1 MTITDRRSQAE
12 TMVRSIKKPMINR
25 SCINTLNFS
34 YQRLNKIPGELAEKS
49 VVKF

>member
-1 MTITDRRSQAE
+1 MTITDRRSQAD
-12 TMVRSIKKPMINR
+12 TMVRSIKKPMVNR

-34 YQRLNKIPGELAEKS
+34 YKRLSRIPGELTEKS